1 MLSKLLIDKTKPQA
15 KSVRLSDGRGMY
27 LEISPAGGKWWR
39 FKYRFA
45 GKERRISLGVYP
57 DVPLAAAREK
67 REEARRQVAAGIDPG
82 EQRKAAKVALVES
95 TENTFEAIAREWFG
109 MFSTRWVKGH
119 ADKIIRRL
127 ELNVFPWLGSRP
139 IKAITAPELLAVL
152 RRVESRGANETAH
165 RALQVCGRVF
175 RYAIATGRAERDPS
189 RDLSGALAPIQ
200 ERHFASITEPLAV
213 GELLRAIDAY
223 KGAFVTRCALRL
235 APLVFVRPGELRAAQ
250 WAEFDFDKSEW
261 RIPASPHEGART
273 AHRSAVDSGRGHPS
287 RTAAAHRSVSLR
299 LPERPQ
305 SLPGHERECH
315 HRRASPY
322 GLHRPGHDRPRI
334 PQHGLDLAQRAGL
347 ESRCHRAA
355 AGARGARRR
364 AGGLQLR
371 RTPAG
376 AAAHDAGVGGLFGET
391 QEWIGRRRAL
401 SESRRLG
408 AEHLSNRWGVAPAGI
423 SPYRRGPVRADVSF
437 SRCPKSAQRL
447 MRTSSSKRFRC
458 RRRASRSPTYL
469 VVHGT
474 PNLPADQWSGRSV
487 ARAKKG
493 RAVPTQCADWIF
505 ARGRAAAFI
514 LLSLVS
520 KATHGN
526 S

>member
-82 EQRKAAKVALVES
+82 EQRKAAKVALIES

-109 MFSTRWVKGH
+109 LFSTKWVKGH

-127 ELNVFPWLGSRP
+127 GLNVFPWLGSRP
-139 IKAITAPELLAVL
+139 IRAITAPELLAVL

-235 APLVFVRPGELRAAQ
+235 APLVFVRPGELRQAQ

-261 RIPASPHEGART
+261 RIPATRMKARVQHIVPLSTQAVAILRELQPLTGRFPFAFPSVRSRYRAMSENAVTGALRRMGYT
-273 AHRSAVDSGRGHPS
+273 GQDMTGHGFRSMASTLLNEQGWNRDAIERQLAHGERDAVR
-287 RTAAAHRSVSLR
+287 AAYNYAEH
-299 LPERPQ
+299 LPERRRMMQ
-305 SLPGHERECH
+305 AWADYLQKLKDGSGDTER
-315 HRRASPY
+315 SKN
-322 GLHRPGHDRPRI
+322 
-334 PQHGLDLAQRAGL
+334 
-347 ESRCHRAA
+347 RAA
-355 AGARGARRR
+355 
-364 AGGLQLR
+364 
-371 RTPAG
+371 
-376 AAAHDAGVGGLFGET
+376 
-391 QEWIGRRRAL
+391 
-401 SESRRLG
+401 
-408 AEHLSNRWGVAPAGI
+408 
-423 SPYRRGPVRADVSF
+423 
-437 SRCPKSAQRL
+437 
-447 MRTSSSKRFRC
+447 
-458 RRRASRSPTYL
+458 
-469 VVHGT
+469 
-474 PNLPADQWSGRSV
+474 
-487 ARAKKG
+487 
-493 RAVPTQCADWIF
+493 
-505 ARGRAAAFI
+505 
-514 LLSLVS
+514 
-520 KATHGN
+520 
-526 S
+526 

>member
-82 EQRKAAKVALVES
+82 EQRKAAKVALIES

-109 MFSTRWVKGH
+109 LFSTKWVKGH

-127 ELNVFPWLGSRP
+127 ELNVFPWLGSRR

-200 ERHFASITEPLAV
+200 ERHLASITEPLAV

-235 APLVFVRPGELRAAQ
+235 APLVFVRPGELRQAQ

-261 RIPASPHEGART
+261 RIPATRMKARVQHIVPLSTQAVAILRELQPLTGRFPFAFPSVRSRYRAMSENAITGALRRMGYT
-273 AHRSAVDSGRGHPS
+273 GQDMTGHGFRSMASTLLNEQGWNRDAIERQLAHGERDAVR
-287 RTAAAHRSVSLR
+287 AAYNYAEH
-299 LPERPQ
+299 LPER
-305 SLPGHERECH
+305 
-315 HRRASPY
+315 RRMMQAWSDY
-322 GLHRPGHDRPRI
+322 LEKLKNGSGD
-334 PQHGLDLAQRAGL
+334 AGR
-347 ESRCHRAA
+347 SQNRAA
-355 AGARGARRR
+355 
-364 AGGLQLR
+364 
-371 RTPAG
+371 
-376 AAAHDAGVGGLFGET
+376 
-391 QEWIGRRRAL
+391 
-401 SESRRLG
+401 
-408 AEHLSNRWGVAPAGI
+408 
-423 SPYRRGPVRADVSF
+423 
-437 SRCPKSAQRL
+437 
-447 MRTSSSKRFRC
+447 
-458 RRRASRSPTYL
+458 
-469 VVHGT
+469 
-474 PNLPADQWSGRSV
+474 
-487 ARAKKG
+487 
-493 RAVPTQCADWIF
+493 
-505 ARGRAAAFI
+505 
-514 LLSLVS
+514 
-520 KATHGN
+520 
-526 S
+526 

>member
-1 MLSKLLIDKTKPQA
+1 
-15 KSVRLSDGRGMY
+15 MY

-109 MFSTRWVKGH
+109 LFSTKWVKGH

-152 RRVESRGANETAH
+152 RRVESRGASETAH

-200 ERHFASITEPLAV
+200 ERHFASITEPLAA

-250 WAEFDFDKSEW
+250 WAEFDFEKAEW
-261 RIPASPHEGART
+261 RIPASRMKSRVQHIVPLSTQAVAILRELQPLTGRFPFAFPSVRSRFRAMSENAITGALRRMGYSGQDMT
-273 AHRSAVDSGRGHPS
+273 GHGFRSMASTLLNEQGWNRDAIERQLAHGERDAV
-287 RTAAAHRSVSLR
+287 
-299 LPERPQ
+299 
-305 SLPGHERECH
+305 
-315 HRRASPY
+315 
-322 GLHRPGHDRPRI
+322 
-334 PQHGLDLAQRAGL
+334 
-347 ESRCHRAA
+347 RAA
-355 AGARGARRR
+355 STMPSICLRGGA
-364 AGGLQLR
+364 
-371 RTPAG
+371 
-376 AAAHDAGVGGLFGET
+376 
-391 QEWIGRRRAL
+391 
-401 SESRRLG
+401 
-408 AEHLSNRWGVAPAGI
+408 
-423 SPYRRGPVRADVSF
+423 
-437 SRCPKSAQRL
+437 
-447 MRTSSSKRFRC
+447 
-458 RRRASRSPTYL
+458 
-469 VVHGT
+469 
-474 PNLPADQWSGRSV
+474 
-487 ARAKKG
+487 
-493 RAVPTQCADWIF
+493 
-505 ARGRAAAFI
+505 
-514 LLSLVS
+514 
-520 KATHGN
+520 
-526 S
+526 

>member
-82 EQRKAAKVALVES
+82 EQRKAAKVALIES

-109 MFSTRWVKGH
+109 LFSTKWVKGH

-127 ELNVFPWLGSRP
+127 ELNVFPWLGARP
-139 IKAITAPELLAVL
+139 IKAITAPELLAIL
-152 RRVESRGANETAH
+152 RRIESRGANETAH

-250 WAEFDFDKSEW
+250 WAEFDFDKAEW
-261 RIPASPHEGART
+261 RIPASRMKARVQHIVPLSTQAVAILRELQPLTGRFPFAFPSVRSLYRAMSENAVTGALRRMGYT
-273 AHRSAVDSGRGHPS
+273 GQDMTGHGFRSMASTLLNEQGWNRDAIERQLAHGERDAVR
-287 RTAAAHRSVSLR
+287 AAYNYAEH
-299 LPERPQ
+299 LPER
-305 SLPGHERECH
+305 
-315 HRRASPY
+315 RRMMQAWSDY
-322 GLHRPGHDRPRI
+322 LEKLKNGSGD
-334 PQHGLDLAQRAGL
+334 AGR
-347 ESRCHRAA
+347 SQNRAA
-355 AGARGARRR
+355 
-364 AGGLQLR
+364 
-371 RTPAG
+371 
-376 AAAHDAGVGGLFGET
+376 
-391 QEWIGRRRAL
+391 
-401 SESRRLG
+401 
-408 AEHLSNRWGVAPAGI
+408 
-423 SPYRRGPVRADVSF
+423 
-437 SRCPKSAQRL
+437 
-447 MRTSSSKRFRC
+447 
-458 RRRASRSPTYL
+458 
-469 VVHGT
+469 
-474 PNLPADQWSGRSV
+474 
-487 ARAKKG
+487 
-493 RAVPTQCADWIF
+493 
-505 ARGRAAAFI
+505 
-514 LLSLVS
+514 
-520 KATHGN
+520 
-526 S
+526 

>member
-82 EQRKAAKVALVES
+82 EQRKAAKVALIES

-109 MFSTRWVKGH
+109 LFSTKWVKGH

-139 IKAITAPELLAVL
+139 IRAITAPELLAVL

-235 APLVFVRPGELRAAQ
+235 APLVFVRPGELRQAQ

-261 RIPASPHEGART
+261 RIPATRMKARVQHIVPLSTQAVAILRELQPLTGRFPFAFPSVRSRYRAMSENAVTGALRRMGYT
-273 AHRSAVDSGRGHPS
+273 GQDMTGHGFRSMASTLLNEQGWNRDAIERQLAHGERDAVR
-287 RTAAAHRSVSLR
+287 AAYNYAEH
-299 LPERPQ
+299 LPERRRMMQ
-305 SLPGHERECH
+305 AWADYLQKLKDGSGDTER
-315 HRRASPY
+315 SKN
-322 GLHRPGHDRPRI
+322 
-334 PQHGLDLAQRAGL
+334 
-347 ESRCHRAA
+347 RAA
-355 AGARGARRR
+355 
-364 AGGLQLR
+364 
-371 RTPAG
+371 
-376 AAAHDAGVGGLFGET
+376 
-391 QEWIGRRRAL
+391 
-401 SESRRLG
+401 
-408 AEHLSNRWGVAPAGI
+408 
-423 SPYRRGPVRADVSF
+423 
-437 SRCPKSAQRL
+437 
-447 MRTSSSKRFRC
+447 
-458 RRRASRSPTYL
+458 
-469 VVHGT
+469 
-474 PNLPADQWSGRSV
+474 
-487 ARAKKG
+487 
-493 RAVPTQCADWIF
+493 
-505 ARGRAAAFI
+505 
-514 LLSLVS
+514 
-520 KATHGN
+520 
-526 S
+526 

>member
-1 MLSKLLIDKTKPQA
+1 MLSKLLIDKTKPQV

-109 MFSTRWVKGH
+109 LFSTKWVKGH

-127 ELNVFPWLGSRP
+127 ELNVFPWLGARP

-250 WAEFDFDKSEW
+250 WVEFDFDKSEW
-261 RIPASPHEGART
+261 RIPASRMKARVQHIVPLSTQAVAILRELQPLTGRFPFAFPSVRSRYRAMSENVVTGALRRMGYT
-273 AHRSAVDSGRGHPS
+273 GQDMTGHGFRSMASTLLNEQGWNRDAIERQLAHGERDAVR
-287 RTAAAHRSVSLR
+287 AAYNYAEH
-299 LPERPQ
+299 LPERRRMMQ
-305 SLPGHERECH
+305 AWADYLQKLKDGSGDTER
-315 HRRASPY
+315 S
-322 GLHRPGHDRPRI
+322 
-334 PQHGLDLAQRAGL
+334 QN
-347 ESRCHRAA
+347 RAA
-355 AGARGARRR
+355 
-364 AGGLQLR
+364 
-371 RTPAG
+371 
-376 AAAHDAGVGGLFGET
+376 
-391 QEWIGRRRAL
+391 
-401 SESRRLG
+401 
-408 AEHLSNRWGVAPAGI
+408 
-423 SPYRRGPVRADVSF
+423 
-437 SRCPKSAQRL
+437 
-447 MRTSSSKRFRC
+447 
-458 RRRASRSPTYL
+458 
-469 VVHGT
+469 
-474 PNLPADQWSGRSV
+474 
-487 ARAKKG
+487 
-493 RAVPTQCADWIF
+493 
-505 ARGRAAAFI
+505 
-514 LLSLVS
+514 
-520 KATHGN
+520 
-526 S
+526 

>member
-1 MLSKLLIDKTKPQA
+1 MLSKLLIEKTKPQA

-27 LEISPAGGKWWR
+27 LEISPTGGKWWR

-109 MFSTRWVKGH
+109 LFSTKWVKGH

-127 ELNVFPWLGSRP
+127 ELNVFPWLGARP

-250 WAEFDFDKSEW
+250 WTEFDFDKSEW
-261 RIPASPHEGART
+261 RIPATRMKSRVQHIVPLSTQAVAILRELQPLTGRFPFAFPSVRSRFRAMSENAVTGALRRMGYSGQDMT
-273 AHRSAVDSGRGHPS
+273 GHGFRSMASTLLNEQGWNRDAIERQLAHGERDAVR
-287 RTAAAHRSVSLR
+287 AAYNYAEH
-299 LPERPQ
+299 LPER
-305 SLPGHERECH
+305 
-315 HRRASPY
+315 RRMMQAWADYLEKLKNVSS
-322 GLHRPGHDRPRI
+322 D
-334 PQHGLDLAQRAGL
+334 AGR
-347 ESRCHRAA
+347 SQNRAA
-355 AGARGARRR
+355 
-364 AGGLQLR
+364 
-371 RTPAG
+371 
-376 AAAHDAGVGGLFGET
+376 
-391 QEWIGRRRAL
+391 
-401 SESRRLG
+401 
-408 AEHLSNRWGVAPAGI
+408 
-423 SPYRRGPVRADVSF
+423 
-437 SRCPKSAQRL
+437 
-447 MRTSSSKRFRC
+447 
-458 RRRASRSPTYL
+458 
-469 VVHGT
+469 
-474 PNLPADQWSGRSV
+474 
-487 ARAKKG
+487 
-493 RAVPTQCADWIF
+493 
-505 ARGRAAAFI
+505 
-514 LLSLVS
+514 
-520 KATHGN
+520 
-526 S
+526 

>member
-82 EQRKAAKVALVES
+82 EQRKAAKVALIES

-109 MFSTRWVKGH
+109 LFSTGWVKGH

-127 ELNVFPWLGSRP
+127 ELNVFPWLGARP
-139 IKAITAPELLAVL
+139 IKGITAPELLAVL

-200 ERHFASITEPLAV
+200 ERHFASITEPPAV
-213 GELLRAIDAY
+213 GQLLRAINAY

-250 WAEFDFDKSEW
+250 WVEFDFDKAEW
-261 RIPASPHEGART
+261 RIPAGRMKSRVQHIVPLSTQAVAILRELQPLTGRFPFAFPSVRSRYRPMSENAITGALRRMGYT
-273 AHRSAVDSGRGHPS
+273 GQDMTGHGFRSMASTLLNEQGWNRDAIERQLAHGERDAVR
-287 RTAAAHRSVSLR
+287 AAYNYAEH
-299 LPERPQ
+299 LPER
-305 SLPGHERECH
+305 
-315 HRRASPY
+315 RRMMQAWADYLQKLKNGS
-322 GLHRPGHDRPRI
+322 GDAVR
-334 PQHGLDLAQRAGL
+334 AQN
-347 ESRCHRAA
+347 RAA
-355 AGARGARRR
+355 
-364 AGGLQLR
+364 
-371 RTPAG
+371 
-376 AAAHDAGVGGLFGET
+376 
-391 QEWIGRRRAL
+391 
-401 SESRRLG
+401 
-408 AEHLSNRWGVAPAGI
+408 
-423 SPYRRGPVRADVSF
+423 
-437 SRCPKSAQRL
+437 
-447 MRTSSSKRFRC
+447 
-458 RRRASRSPTYL
+458 
-469 VVHGT
+469 
-474 PNLPADQWSGRSV
+474 
-487 ARAKKG
+487 
-493 RAVPTQCADWIF
+493 
-505 ARGRAAAFI
+505 
-514 LLSLVS
+514 
-520 KATHGN
+520 
-526 S
+526 

>member
-27 LEISPAGGKWWR
+27 LEISPTGGKWWR

-82 EQRKAAKVALVES
+82 EQRKAAKVALIES
-95 TENTFEAIAREWFG
+95 TENTFEAITREWFG

-139 IKAITAPELLAVL
+139 IKAIAAPELLAVL

-213 GELLRAIDAY
+213 GQLLRAIDAY

-250 WAEFDFDKSEW
+250 WAEFDFDNAEW
-261 RIPASPHEGART
+261 RIPASRMKARVQHIVPLSTQAVAILRELQPLTGRFPFAFPSVRSRYRAMSENAVTGALRRMGYT
-273 AHRSAVDSGRGHPS
+273 GQDMTGHGFRSMASTLLNEQGWNRDAIERQLAHGERDAVR
-287 RTAAAHRSVSLR
+287 AAYNYAEH
-299 LPERPQ
+299 LPER
-305 SLPGHERECH
+305 
-315 HRRASPY
+315 RRMMQAWADYLQKLKDGSD
-322 GLHRPGHDRPRI
+322 GADR
-334 PQHGLDLAQRAGL
+334 
-347 ESRCHRAA
+347 SRNRAA
-355 AGARGARRR
+355 
-364 AGGLQLR
+364 
-371 RTPAG
+371 
-376 AAAHDAGVGGLFGET
+376 
-391 QEWIGRRRAL
+391 
-401 SESRRLG
+401 
-408 AEHLSNRWGVAPAGI
+408 
-423 SPYRRGPVRADVSF
+423 
-437 SRCPKSAQRL
+437 
-447 MRTSSSKRFRC
+447 
-458 RRRASRSPTYL
+458 
-469 VVHGT
+469 
-474 PNLPADQWSGRSV
+474 
-487 ARAKKG
+487 
-493 RAVPTQCADWIF
+493 
-505 ARGRAAAFI
+505 
-514 LLSLVS
+514 
-520 KATHGN
+520 
-526 S
+526 

>member
-109 MFSTRWVKGH
+109 LFSPKWVKGH

-127 ELNVFPWLGSRP
+127 ELNVFPWLGARP

-165 RALQVCGRVF
+165 RALQVCGLVF

-200 ERHFASITEPLAV
+200 ERHFASITEPVAV

-250 WAEFDFDKSEW
+250 WTEFDFDKSEW
-261 RIPASPHEGART
+261 RIPATRIKSRVQHIVPLSTQAVAILRELQPMTGRFPFAFPSVRSRYRAMSENAITGALRRMGYT
-273 AHRSAVDSGRGHPS
+273 GQDMTGHGVRSMASTLLNEQGWNRDAIERQLAHGERDAVR
-287 RTAAAHRSVSLR
+287 AAYNYAEH
-299 LPERPQ
+299 LPER
-305 SLPGHERECH
+305 
-315 HRRASPY
+315 RRMMQAWSDYLENLKNAS
-322 GLHRPGHDRPRI
+322 GD
-334 PQHGLDLAQRAGL
+334 AGR
-347 ESRCHRAA
+347 SQNRAA
-355 AGARGARRR
+355 
-364 AGGLQLR
+364 
-371 RTPAG
+371 
-376 AAAHDAGVGGLFGET
+376 
-391 QEWIGRRRAL
+391 
-401 SESRRLG
+401 
-408 AEHLSNRWGVAPAGI
+408 
-423 SPYRRGPVRADVSF
+423 
-437 SRCPKSAQRL
+437 
-447 MRTSSSKRFRC
+447 
-458 RRRASRSPTYL
+458 
-469 VVHGT
+469 
-474 PNLPADQWSGRSV
+474 
-487 ARAKKG
+487 
-493 RAVPTQCADWIF
+493 
-505 ARGRAAAFI
+505 
-514 LLSLVS
+514 
-520 KATHGN
+520 
-526 S
+526 